1 MQGIHSSIRVGR
13 GPRRRRSL
21 TTQATHTADGP
32 NHPTDTDTAAD
43 ALGRAIIMSEREPA
57 EQEQQQEQGRMTP
70 PEPVLYASRDS
81 SGSGIVLVGACA
93 ALCVCT

>member
-1 MQGIHSSIRVGR
+1 
-13 GPRRRRSL
+13 
-21 TTQATHTADGP
+21 
-32 NHPTDTDTAAD
+32 
-43 ALGRAIIMSEREPA
+43 MSEREPA

-81 SGSGIVLVGACA
+81 SDSGIVLVGACA